1 MCVEWPATIGCVFGC
16 RLSKKLEDLIR
27 EEHEE
32 IQRLFDEGEAR
43 AMSLQEFSRE
53 ILLRNEKVYTAVIA
67 EIQDMREQVQANTKA
82 VLSVLDRLEG
92 SGGVA

>member
-1 MCVEWPATIGCVFGC
+1 MFGR
-16 RLSKKLEDLIR
+16 RLSEKLEGLIR

-92 SGGVA
+92 SGGAAA